1 MKGGLAAYLVAAEA
15 IAAAGHAGDL
25 IFSSVIEEECGG
37 NGMWSVVRAGYGAD
51 ATLVGEPSGGT
62 LIHAGTGVVW
72 ARLTARGTAGHAAY
86 VGGDG
91 PFDAL
96 ARAVA
101 AIRGVEAEQN
111 GAPDESVFRT
121 VSAWP
126 YGMTVGRAAGGVWTS
141 SQPAAL
147 EVHVRFG
154 LGLGWSPAE
163 AQARIEAAVAAAAPA
178 VEVEWEAFRAPAF
191 CWDTSGPFVSL
202 LAEIHEEI
210 AGSPPAFTAWTATT
224 DARYVKGALSYG
236 PVAGN
241 LHGADEWVDVE
252 SLETTAPV
260 VALAGARWVATG
272 VCQRRGED
280 ERDALKAVSDT
291 GG

>member
-1 MKGGLAAYLVAAEA
+1 MHLTGHVDVVPVDPDAPWSRDPWAGELAGGRIWGRGAGDMKGGLAAYLVAAEA

-111 GAPDESVFRT
+111 GAPDESV
-121 VSAWP
+121 P
-126 YGMTVGRAAGGVWTS
+126 GVML
-141 SQPAAL
+141 P
-147 EVHVRFG
+147 
-154 LGLGWSPAE
+154 
-163 AQARIEAAVAAAAPA
+163 
-178 VEVEWEAFRAPAF
+178 
-191 CWDTSGPFVSL
+191 
-202 LAEIHEEI
+202 
-210 AGSPPAFTAWTATT
+210 
-224 DARYVKGALSYG
+224 K
-236 PVAGN
+236 
-241 LHGADEWVDVE
+241 
-252 SLETTAPV
+252 
-260 VALAGARWVATG
+260 
-272 VCQRRGED
+272 
-280 ERDALKAVSDT
+280 
-291 GG
+291 